1 MSRLSLK
8 TSKSTHLKSWLFF
21 CMKAMTNFSL
31 GSWEVVFVL
40 KGSVLHNGCLE
51 KGDDYALRYMMN
63 S

>member
-1 MSRLSLK
+1 MPHLSLE
-8 TSKSTHLKSWLFF
+8 TNKSTHLKSWLFF
-21 CMKAMTNFSL
+21 CVKAVTNFSL

-40 KGSVLHNGCLE
+40 KIPVLHNGCLK